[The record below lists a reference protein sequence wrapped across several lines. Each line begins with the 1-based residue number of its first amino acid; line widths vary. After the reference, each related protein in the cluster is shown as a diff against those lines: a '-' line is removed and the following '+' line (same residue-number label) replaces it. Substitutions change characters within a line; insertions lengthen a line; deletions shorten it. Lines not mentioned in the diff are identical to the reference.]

1 MPAHTRLPRRLAAA
15 RGPAALLAAA
25 LLLAG
30 CGTSDTTTGAT
41 TPPPASP
48 SSSAGPATPEPT
60 TPAATAL
67 PGPAP
72 LVADYLPDLPASL
85 YVPEGVTAAP
95 LVVMIPG
102 GSWYTADPTALG
114 PLAQYLA
121 ANGIAAMPAKI
132 RAGANGILHP
142 VPVQDILCATAYGVA
157 AAEEQGLDVGT
168 VVLLGHSSGAH
179 QAALATLTPDA
190 WVDAAATCP
199 WGAAAPDALV
209 GIAGPYDI
217 SLIPEVAA
225 LLLGTRPE
233 DDPAGWEAAN
243 PLRLA
248 GARPEVP
255 VLLVHGTFDRVV
267 PEFFSE
273 DFAAALE
280 VGGHDVTV
288 EVIQGGDHSDVLTPD
303 VSGEIIATWVKS
315 L

>member
-1 MPAHTRLPRRLAAA
+1 MSFARALAAA
-15 RGPAALLAAA
+15 AALA
-25 LLLAG
+25 LLAG
-30 CGTSDTTTGAT
+30 CGTSDAGSGATT
-41 TPPPASP
+41 TPPPATTSP
-48 SSSAGPATPEPT
+48 APTPEPT

-67 PGPAP
+67 PGPEP
-72 LVADYLPDLPASL
+72 FVADYLPDLPASL

-102 GSWYTADPTALG
+102 GSWYTADPASLDAL
-114 PLAQYLA
+114 ARYLA
-121 ANGIAAMPAKI
+121 ENGIAAMPAKI
-132 RAGANGILHP
+132 RAGANGVLHP
-142 VPVQDILCATAYGVA
+142 VPVQDILCATAYGFA
-157 AAEEQGLDVGT
+157 AAEEQGLDVGP

-179 QAALATLTPDA
+179 QSALATLTPEAWADA
-190 WVDAAATCP
+190 TGTCP
-199 WGAAAPDALV
+199 WDPATPEALIGV
-209 GIAGPYDI
+209 AGPYDI

-225 LLLGTRPE
+225 LLLGTRPQ

-280 VGGHDVTV
+280 AGGHPVTV
-288 EVIQGGDHSDVLTPD
+288 EVIEGGDHSDVLTPA
-303 VSGEIIATWVKS
+303 VSGEIITAWVKS